1 MNDTLFNLT
10 AYQLMSRDVM
20 VVPEH
25 MSLRRAARLLSES
38 HISGAPVVDETGRCV
53 GVLSATDFVRR
64 AGKDNG
70 LSKPVDIP
78 GFWADWCINGE
89 IDRLP
94 EEEVFKFMTK
104 DPVTIRP
111 ATPLADLARQMVDG
125 HIHRLIVVDV
135 QERPIG
141 VVSSTD
147 ILAAVARA
155 ALVSQHA

>member
-1 MNDTLFNLT
+1 MRPVAVWACCRRPTSSAAPVKT
-10 AYQLMSRDVM
+10 M
-20 VVPEH
+20 VVTKP
-25 MSLRRAARLLSES
+25 AW
-38 HISGAPVVDETGRCV
+38 ISR
-53 GVLSATDFVRR
+53 
-64 AGKDNG
+64 
-70 LSKPVDIP
+70 

-89 IDRLP
+89 IDHLP

-104 DPVTIRP
+104 DPVTVRP

-135 QERPIG
+135 QDRPIG

-155 ALVSQHA
+155 ALALLHA